1 MALERRMPRP
11 KGCCAKIGI
20 VKTMRAVL
28 DASAAANIILR
39 TARAPA
45 LIEKLKH
52 SHLVIA
58 PTLFHGEIANTLWKY
73 VRFGDLDKE
82 TALARY
88 AEAIGLVDTFEADE
102 QLAAEALSTAIR
114 YKHSVYDMLYVIL
127 ARRHGCSILTV
138 DKKLI
143 ALIRQLDKSIL
154 P

>member
-1 MALERRMPRP
+1 
-11 KGCCAKIGI
+11 
-20 VKTMRAVL
+20 MRTVL

-39 TARAPA
+39 TDLAPA

-58 PTLFHGEIANTLWKY
+58 PTLFHSEITNTLWKY
-73 VRFGDLDKE
+73 VRSRDLDKE

-88 AEAIGLVDTFEADE
+88 AEAIGLVDIFEADE

-114 YKHSVYDMLYVIL
+114 YNHSVYDMLYVIL
-127 ARRHGCSILTV
+127 ARRHGCNILTV

-143 ALIRQLDKSIL
+143 TLIRKLDETML

>member
-1 MALERRMPRP
+1 
-11 KGCCAKIGI
+11 
-20 VKTMRAVL
+20 MRAVL

-39 TARAPA
+39 TKLAPA
-45 LIEKLKH
+45 LIEKLKR

-58 PTLFHGEIANTLWKY
+58 PGLFHSEIANTLWKY

-88 AEAIGLVDTFEADE
+88 AEAIGLVDVFEADE
-102 QLAAEALSTAIR
+102 QLTAEALSTAIR
-114 YKHSVYDMLYVIL
+114 YNHPVYNMLYVIL

-143 ALIRQLDKSIL
+143 ALTRQLDKSML